1 MRLVA
6 KQDGRTVKE
15 FRFNKGPIY
24 IGRHVHSHVFLPD
37 RGVSRRHA
45 AIFAT
50 HEGKWVVEDLDSAN
64 KTLLNG
70 KEIHKA
76 EIKTGDS
83 LRVGSFLIE
92 ISLEGDADVTESIHL
107 EDTILPHAPEPSPAA
122 TGSPR
127 DVIVRRPDIERA
139 PDITLP
145 AKRAKCFLQAT
156 ETICKSNGADQMLKA
171 LLTIMLR
178 DFSGYRSWGALR
190 NDPEGAM
197 SCHAGKSRDGRSVEL
212 SQIQVKEKVTEAID
226 KKEFLLIPRVSAPTD
241 AEKIRSALIAPIIDP
256 SGCFGVLYV
265 DNKMDH
271 GQYTLSDLD
280 YLMLLAILAA
290 AILENF

>member
-6 KQDGRTVKE
+6 KRDGQTVKE

-24 IGRHVHSHVFLPD
+24 IGRHEHSQVFLPD

-50 HEGKWVVEDLDSAN
+50 QEGKWVVEDLDSAN
-64 KTLLNG
+64 KTYLNG

-76 EIKTGDS
+76 EIKTGDG
-83 LRVGSFLIE
+83 LRIGSFLIE
-92 ISLEGDADVTESIHL
+92 ITLEGDADIAETIHL
-107 EDTILPHAPEPSPAA
+107 EDTITHHAPIPSLPA
-122 TGSPR
+122 TGPAR
-127 DVIVRRPDIERA
+127 DVIVRRPEIERG

-156 ETICKSNGADQMLKA
+156 ETICKSNGADRVLKA
-171 LLTIMLR
+171 LLSIMLR

-190 NDPEGAM
+190 NNPGGPM
-197 SCHAGKSRDGRSVEL
+197 SFHAGKCRDGRSVDL
-212 SQIQVKEKVTEAID
+212 NQIQVKEKVTRAVD
-226 KKEFLLIPRVSAPTD
+226 KKEFLLIPQVSAPTD
-241 AEKIRSALIAPIIDP
+241 AEKIRSALIAPIINP

-271 GQYTLSDLD
+271 GQYSLGDLD
-280 YLMLLAILAA
+280 YLMLLAIHTA